1 MFKRHAKVLIRLR
14 VCSGWYGPS
23 LVAHTTLLEISC
35 HGSSSV
41 FSRSFFQALGRWA
54 ATLDH
59 VSLLDTAARLVDK
72 ALSCGYTGLVM
83 LHGMLSRIPLSSW
96 EPRLYG
102 NYHPSYYGMMSASYH
117 LRSNTC

>member
-1 MFKRHAKVLIRLR
+1 MDLCWSHIPHCWKSHVMAQVLF
-14 VCSGWYGPS
+14 S
-23 LVAHTTLLEISC
+23 
-35 HGSSSV
+35 HGL
-41 FSRSFFQALGRWA
+41 FFQAVGHWA

-59 VSLLDTAARLVDK
+59 VSLLNTAARLVDK

-102 NYHPSYYGMMSASYH
+102 NYHPSYYGMMSASFH